1 MAFLSPSQIQQI
13 GFLHVGINVL
23 ISEKASLYN
32 PAQISIGD
40 NCRIDDFCILS
51 AGAGGIT
58 LGRNVHL
65 ACYVSLIG
73 KNKIIVDDFSGIS
86 ARVSVFSSSDDFSG
100 DFLTGPTVDEKY
112 RNVNNADVIINKHVI
127 IGSGALILPGITIGE
142 GGAVAALSFLTTDVD
157 PFSIVGGVPAIFIKS
172 RSKKLLTLE
181 EDIITDEFNAKK

>member
-13 GFLHVGINVL
+13 GFLHVGNNVL
-23 ISEKASLYN
+23 ISEKASVYN

-51 AGAGGIT
+51 AGTGGIK

-73 KNKIIVDDFSGIS
+73 KNKILIDDFSGIS

-112 RNVNNADVIINKHVI
+112 RNVNNAEVIISKHVI
-127 IGSGALILPGITIGE
+127 IGSGALILPGVTIGE
-142 GGAVAALSFLTTDVD
+142 GGAVAALSLVTSDVE
-157 PFSIVGGVPAIFIKS
+157 PFSIVGGVPAIFMKS
-172 RSKKLLTLE
+172 RSRKLLDYE
-181 EDIITDEFNAKK
+181 KEIISDELNAKK